1 MAKLNDIWTHELA
14 VHFNSIKYEI
24 KEISFIAI
32 EKNCHPWRRWSYGML
47 LTKEVHKIAQLFIQN
62 SNGLNWEARVQI

>member
-1 MAKLNDIWTHELA
+1 MNSKRKKKTWKLRYEHVGSIHKSSMAKLNDIWTRELA

-32 EKNCHPWRRWSYGML
+32 EKIVIPEDAGHMDCY
-47 LTKEVHKIAQLFIQN
+47 
-62 SNGLNWEARVQI
+62 

>member
-1 MAKLNDIWTHELA
+1 MNSKRKEKKLKLRYKHVGSIRKSSMAMLNDIWTRELA

-32 EKNCHPWRRWSYGML
+32 EKVVIPEDAGHMECY
-47 LTKEVHKIAQLFIQN
+47 
-62 SNGLNWEARVQI
+62 

>member
-1 MAKLNDIWTHELA
+1 MAMLNDIWTRELA

-32 EKNCHPWRRWSYGML
+32 EKNCHPRICWSYGLL
-47 LTKEVHKIAQLFIQN
+47 LTKEVH
-62 SNGLNWEARVQI
+62 

>member
-32 EKNCHPWRRWSYGML
+32 EKIVIPEDAGHMECY
-47 LTKEVHKIAQLFIQN
+47 
-62 SNGLNWEARVQI
+62 

>member
-1 MAKLNDIWTHELA
+1 MAKLNDIWTRELA

-32 EKNCHPWRRWSYGML
+32 EKIVIPEYTGHMDCY
-47 LTKEVHKIAQLFIQN
+47 
-62 SNGLNWEARVQI
+62 